1 MPSGKHTDSFC
12 TFDHVYVEL
21 QRDDFATDRSSD
33 LCPRSSDR
41 GFGIIMQ
48 GKKEEFNTQFPQ
60 KKKLN
65 ICDINKSSLIKANNV
80 DKKRSTQ

>member
-12 TFDHVYVEL
+12 TFNHVYVKL
-21 QRDDFATDRSSD
+21 RDDFATDKSSD
-33 LCPRSSDR
+33 LWPRSSDR
-41 GFGIIMQ
+41 GFIIIMQ
-48 GKKEEFNTQFPQ
+48 GKEEEFNTQFPQ

-65 ICDINKSSLIKANNV
+65 ICDINELRLIKANNA